1 MGLSPEPAGTNRD
14 QPTNRPHHLPPMN
27 FEKRELYL
35 TVFLERQEA
44 AAFLS
49 DFRIVLEV
57 GYVYTEIGEFVYSNL
72 LESVRKQHGFEVTLS
87 AVAVRD
93 LLKDLNY
100 KLSREVL
107 MISWVT
113 KNLIDNLTYFLMSDN
128 QKVRFYSNDH
138 FHPGLYL

>member
-1 MGLSPEPAGTNRD
+1 
-14 QPTNRPHHLPPMN
+14 MN
-27 FEKRELYL
+27 FKKRESTL

-49 DFRIVLEV
+49 DFIIVLEV
-57 GYVYTEIGEFVYSNL
+57 GYVYTEVGEFVYSNL
-72 LESVRKQHGFEVTLS
+72 QESVRKQHGFEVTLS

-100 KLSREVL
+100 KLNREMMVTR
-107 MISWVT
+107 VT

-128 QKVRFYSNDH
+128 QKVRFYENGH
-138 FHPGLYL
+138 FHPGLYF

>member
-1 MGLSPEPAGTNRD
+1 
-14 QPTNRPHHLPPMN
+14 MN
-27 FEKRELYL
+27 FKKRESSL
-35 TVFLERQEA
+35 TVFLEPQEA

-57 GYVYTEIGEFVYSNL
+57 GYVYTDIGEFVYSNL

-100 KLSREVL
+100 KLSRVL

-113 KNLIDNLTYFLMSDN
+113 KNLIDNLTYFLMPDN
-128 QKVRFYSNDH
+128 QKVRVYDYGH

>member
-1 MGLSPEPAGTNRD
+1 
-14 QPTNRPHHLPPMN
+14 MN
-27 FEKRELYL
+27 FKKRESSL

-57 GYVYTEIGEFVYSNL
+57 GYVYTDIGEFVYSNL
-72 LESVRKQHGFEVTLS
+72 QESVRKQGGFEVTLS

-100 KLSREVL
+100 KLNRQM
-107 MISWVT
+107 MITRVT

-128 QKVRFYSNDH
+128 QKVRSYSNDH